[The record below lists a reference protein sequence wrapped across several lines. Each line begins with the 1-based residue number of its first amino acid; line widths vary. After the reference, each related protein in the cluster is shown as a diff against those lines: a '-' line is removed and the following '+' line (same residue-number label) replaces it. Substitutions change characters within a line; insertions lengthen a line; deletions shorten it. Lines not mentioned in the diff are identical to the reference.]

1 MNGVTLRRVEPADVG
16 AVGDLCFVAFAD
28 AALRHGQTPRFP
40 SPAVA
45 RGHVE
50 ALRALDPAGGIV
62 CEWAGR
68 PIGVAWV
75 RVRGSVATLGPI
87 AVEPAAQGRGI
98 GRRLIEEALQLC
110 GRHAPQV
117 RVAVETLPGP
127 GSAPFLRLGFRI
139 VCPLLE
145 LRLDPATA
153 VRVPATPAGVALRPP
168 DPNDRPR
175 IIERDARAF
184 GGQRSGEV
192 DLMLGQRRALVAER
206 GEGRLAG
213 HALAGVLAGVAQIG
227 PAFADDL
234 EVVLAMTSTL
244 AGALVAEGHAAHV
257 LVAGTDRRTVEGLLD
272 AGFRVQRCGHYLV
285 RGGGTAPPAGYVLAS
300 GELL

>member
-1 MNGVTLRRVEPADVG
+1 MNGVTLRRVEPADVA
-16 AVGDLCFVAFAD
+16 AVGDLCFVAFHD
-28 AALRHGQTPRFP
+28 VALRHGQVPVFA

-45 RGHVE
+45 RAHLE
-50 ALRALDPAGGIV
+50 TLRALDPAGGIL

-75 RVRGSVATLGPI
+75 RARGSVATLGPI
-87 AVEPAAQGRGI
+87 AVEPGAQGRGV
-98 GRRLIEEALQLC
+98 GRRLIEEALAQI

-117 RVAVETLPGP
+117 RVATETLPGAS
-127 GSAPFLRLGFRI
+127 SAPFLKLGFRI
-139 VCPLLE
+139 VSPLVE
-145 LRLDPATA
+145 LRLDPTSA
-153 VRVPATPAGVALRPP
+153 VRVPAIPAGVTVRPP
-168 DPNDRPR
+168 EPADRPR

-184 GGQRSGEV
+184 GGQRPGDV

-213 HALAGVLAGVAQIG
+213 HALAGVLGGVARIG
-227 PAFADDL
+227 PAFADDV
-234 EVVLAMTSTL
+234 EIVLAMVGTL
-244 AGALVAEGHAAHV
+244 AGTLAAEGHASHV
-257 LVAGTDRRTVEGLLD
+257 LVAGTDRRTVEGLLEV
-272 AGFRVQRCGHYLV
+272 GFRVLRAGHYLV